1 MQRIVKFPHK
11 QVRDIS
17 IKAIQRNAYISH
29 QEAVILGIL
38 AHENDD
44 LRRVAVNKV
53 QALHSTR
60 PRLQIN
66 NNGSEGH
73 FSDHNF
79 ADNDTDGNVMQN

>member
-1 MQRIVKFPHK
+1 MLIR
-11 QVRDIS
+11 
-17 IKAIQRNAYISH
+17 ISH

-38 AHENDD
+38 AHEDDD

-66 NNGSEGH
+66 DNGSEEH
-73 FSDHNF
+73 FTDRNF

>member
-17 IKAIQRNAYISH
+17 MKAIQRNAYISH

-38 AHENDD
+38 AHKDYD

-60 PRLQIN
+60 PRLQID
-66 NNGSEGH
+66 NNGFEEH
-73 FSDHNF
+73 FSDYNF